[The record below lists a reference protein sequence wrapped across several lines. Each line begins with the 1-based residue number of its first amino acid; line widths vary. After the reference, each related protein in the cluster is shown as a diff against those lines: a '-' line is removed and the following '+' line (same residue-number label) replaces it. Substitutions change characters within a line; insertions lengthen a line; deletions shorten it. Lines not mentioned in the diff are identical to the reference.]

1 MVCKNYKIT
10 YFIFIIDNGIIH
22 NKGGKHMSLAKL
34 IENRDIPAI
43 KRYMSEHNLVI
54 KDNKIVAFDKESQK
68 ALQRNAELWDQ
79 RQYAR

>member
-1 MVCKNYKIT
+1 
-10 YFIFIIDNGIIH
+10 
-22 NKGGKHMSLAKL
+22 MSLAKL